1 MKMDYVS
8 AITLFA
14 ENREEFCARPDA
26 TELLRLADHDGWT
39 VAHAI
44 AVDPF
49 IGICAIIAAGLL
61 SDELLRLTDN
71 DGVSVLRTAIGS
83 YQLSAIVRAKLLTR
97 EMLLLTDAD
106 GTTVAHCIAQS
117 GQIGVVIAAGL
128 LTTELL
134 DMKNNDGE
142 SVAALCAARVW
153 PDMVCG
159 ELERLYAM
167 AEANWQRRRL
177 SFVLV

>member
-1 MKMDYVS
+1 MDYDEAFS
-8 AITLFA
+8 LLLRGTA
-14 ENREEFCARPDA
+14 EFCARPDA

-49 IGICAIIAAGLL
+49 IGICAIADAGLL

-83 YQLSAIVRAKLLTR
+83 YQLSAIEKAKLLTR

-134 DMKNNDGE
+134 DMKNNDCE
-142 SVAALCAARVW
+142 SVAALCVRELW
-153 PDMVCG
+153 PDMVCV

-167 AEANWQRRRL
+167 ADGLAT
-177 SFVLV
+177 